1 MTRICK
7 RQNKS
12 MPQMKSNRS
21 KTTISHLLIVQCRC
35 CCCCCLTAGCVRP
48 SSSFP
53 LMVEP
58 PPTTPPAHG
67 LMETNKIPTR
77 FHFQSDKNWRLKLHF
92 EKKHPPNCIDT
103 YIEINQT
110 HKGFISRTVSLSRAG
125 KARKGRTCIVAT
137 ESNDILA
144 SCWGRLLFG

>member
-1 MTRICK
+1 MRGEARRTEGLKRKSRQRDASRNRIEPIRRNQASVAAATRIFVTCICK

-35 CCCCCLTAGCVRP
+35 CCCCSCLTAGCVRP

-67 LMETNKIPTR
+67 LMETNKMPTR
-77 FHFQSDKNWRLKLHF
+77 FHFLSDK
-92 EKKHPPNCIDT
+92 
-103 YIEINQT
+103 
-110 HKGFISRTVSLSRAG
+110 G
-125 KARKGRTCIVAT
+125 T
-137 ESNDILA
+137 ELEA
-144 SCWGRLLFG
+144 ETAF